1 MLTKSRLI
9 QLVSMLS
16 LLVGLFIW
24 RTVDLSTDVEKNA
37 LVSDSTL
44 HIEDKLC
51 DFSQPCIFNSLWGDF
66 SLSVDQGEI
75 IPEQWF
81 NLTLKSDLENWQVK
95 SAKIVGKTMFMGKI
109 PIKFSTVSNDTGEN
123 QAQAKTM
130 LGVCTENKMLWRLEM
145 LIVVDDQPVDIHYDF
160 LIVK

>member
-16 LLVGLFIW
+16 LLIGLFIW
-24 RTVDLSTDVEKNA
+24 RTVDLSTPVEKKSLNNEA
-37 LVSDSTL
+37 ILNGATS
-44 HIEDKLC
+44 LC
-51 DFSQPCIFNSLWGDF
+51 DFSQSCVFNSLWGDF
-66 SLSVDQGEI
+66 NLSVDQGEI

-81 NLTLKSDLENWQVK
+81 HLTLKSDLKNWQVK

-109 PIKFSTVSNDTGEN
+109 PIKFSAVSDKTGKNE
-123 QAQAKTM
+123 AHAKSM

-145 LIVVDDQPVDIHYDF
+145 IIEVDGQPVDIHYDF